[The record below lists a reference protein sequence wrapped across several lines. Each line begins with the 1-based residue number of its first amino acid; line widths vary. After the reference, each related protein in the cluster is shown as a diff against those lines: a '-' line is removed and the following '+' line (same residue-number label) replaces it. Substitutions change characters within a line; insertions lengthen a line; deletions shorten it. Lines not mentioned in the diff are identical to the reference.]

1 MSFKRNDNNQLSLND
16 SMYTLTDREMKFLEK
31 SWAKPFAEIVF
42 PAIDEE
48 PFSVLYSDVASRP
61 NTPVNV
67 ILGSLILKEIQRL
80 TDDEVV
86 ESLMFD
92 IRFQYALHTTSCK
105 EQPLSDRSLS
115 RFRERCLAYE
125 VKTGKDLIKDCITKL
140 SAEISTVMGISGN
153 VKRMDSMMISSNIKK
168 LSRFQLLYT
177 CVANMVNLIHKN
189 VDKVP
194 SGMEHYTEKEDYNRM
209 VYHMRSIDLS
219 DRYTIVLTDAKRL
232 IEECDKDFDQ
242 SSEYQL
248 LMRVVNEQTKEDE
261 NGRFVLK
268 DKSDNSMNSNILQNP
283 SDPDA
288 TFRTK
293 AGKQHRG
300 YAANLTEDVDIEEKN
315 SIISDYDYDVNTH
328 SDSQFLKDYL
338 EEHGKESDPITM
350 IADGAYG
357 GTNNHKLAA
366 EHNVNLVT
374 TNFQGKKPKAILADF
389 QFSEDGKEVLKCP
402 GGQIPKTNKYYEST
416 GQCRVTFNKSIC
428 ERCPFKN
435 DCKPNLQ
442 KKKAVLQISHKSAFN
457 AKQMKYMKTE
467 EFSEYAKIRN
477 GVESL
482 PSIFRRKY
490 NVDNMPIRGK
500 LSTKLFF
507 GFKVAALNFKK
518 LWDYTDSLVNHAP
531 IPEFC

>member
-16 SMYTLTDREMKFLEK
+16 SMYTLTEREMKFLEK
-31 SWAKPFAEIVF
+31 SWAKPFAEIIF
-42 PAIDEE
+42 PTIDEE
-48 PFSVLYSDVASRP
+48 PFSVLYSDIASRP

-67 ILGSLILKEIQRL
+67 IIGSLILKESQSL
-80 TDDEVV
+80 NDDEMV

-92 IRFQYALHTTSCK
+92 IRYQYALHTTSCK
-105 EQPLSDRSLS
+105 EQPLSDRTLS

-125 VKTGKDLIKDCITKL
+125 VKTGIDLIKECITKL

-177 CVANMVNLIHKN
+177 CVANMVKLIHKT
-189 VDKVP
+189 VDSVP
-194 SGMEHYTEKEDYNRM
+194 SEMEHYTEKEDYNRV
-209 VYHMRSIDLS
+209 VYHMRSVDLA
-219 DRYTIVLTDAKRL
+219 DRIEIVLEDAKRL
-232 IEECDKDFDQ
+232 TEEYEKDFDQ

-248 LMRVVNEQTKEDE
+248 LIRVVNEQTKEDE

-268 DKSDNSMNSNILQNP
+268 DKSDNSMNSGMLQNP

-288 TFRTK
+288 TFRSK
-293 AGKQHRG
+293 AGKKHRG
-300 YAANLTEDVDIEEKN
+300 YAANLTEDVDIDEKK
-315 SIISDYDYDVNTH
+315 SIISDYNYDVNTH

-338 EEHGKESDPITM
+338 ETHGKENKPTTV

-357 GTNNHKLAA
+357 GTDNHKLAA
-366 EHNVNLVT
+366 EHNVDLVT

-389 QFSEDGKEVLKCP
+389 QFSKDGKEVLKCP
-402 GGQIPKTNKYYEST
+402 GGQIPKTSKYYESS

-442 KKKAVLQISHKSAFN
+442 KKKAVLQISYKSALN
-457 AKQMKYMKTE
+457 AKHMRYMKTE
-467 EFSEYAKIRN
+467 EFIEYAKIRN

-490 NVDNMPIRGK
+490 NVDNMPVRGK
-500 LSTKLFF
+500 LNTKLFF
-507 GFKVAALNFKK
+507 GFKVAALNFRK
-518 LWDYTDSLVNHAP
+518 LLDYTKSLVYNAS
-531 IPEFC
+531 IPDFC